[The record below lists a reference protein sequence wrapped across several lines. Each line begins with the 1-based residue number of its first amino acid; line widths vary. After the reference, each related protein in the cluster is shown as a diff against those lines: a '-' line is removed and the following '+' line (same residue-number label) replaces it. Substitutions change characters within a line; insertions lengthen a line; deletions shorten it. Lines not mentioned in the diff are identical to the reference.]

1 MITNL
6 TFTNRLSKTTLISLG
21 LAAAS
26 LAFAPGQA
34 KAETR
39 TFNIAP
45 SGANP
50 GLNVTL
56 DDTTNPGSIT
66 VKVDIAPGSD
76 GGKATTADISGIFL
90 NLPEGVGTL
99 KVSSVAGGPATTVL
113 QESGKVSD
121 LDDGVNMKGDGPAP
135 SFDVGIKIGYSGG
148 ASNGGTP
155 DDFQTTTF
163 TLSGSGLSLDSFTN
177 EGFGV
182 RLKSVGLVGATS
194 REGSLKLE
202 TTMTPIVVTNPG
214 GGTTGGDTT
223 GGDTTG
229 GDTTGG
235 DTTGGD
241 TTGGSDSVPVPE
253 PLTMGGLIL
262 GAGGLIAARRRKMSQ
277 KG

>member
-6 TFTNRLSKTTLISLG
+6 TFTNRFSKTALISLG
-21 LAAAS
+21 LAVAS

-45 SGANP
+45 SGADP

-66 VKVDIAPGSD
+66 VKVDIAPGSVD
-76 GGKATTADISGIFL
+76 GKATIADISGIFL
-90 NLPEGVGTL
+90 DLPNGVGAL
-99 KVSSVAGGPATTVL
+99 SVSSVAGGPATTVL
-113 QESGKVSD
+113 QEGGKVND
-121 LDDGVNMKGDGPAP
+121 LGDGVNMKGDGKPA

-155 DDFQTTTF
+155 DDFQSTTF

-182 RLKSVGLVGATS
+182 RLKSVGLAEATN
-194 REGSLKLE
+194 RDGSLKLE
-202 TTMTPIVVTNPG
+202 TTMTPTVVTNPG
-214 GGTTGGDTT
+214 GGTTGGG

-229 GDTTGG
+229 GGGTGGGGG
-235 DTTGGD
+235 DTTGG
-241 TTGGSDSVPVPE
+241 GGDSVPVPE